1 MEHCEMTNILSRS
14 PRRGREKGKGLE
26 SLFKVTMAEN
36 FLHLKRKWMEI
47 YWTYKRTSNKK
58 KSTLRHN
65 IIKLSKVNYERIL
78 KAARESDLS
87 QRVPFQ
93 YYQKIAESLQKRM
106 RKQFKEMKEKKKKT
120 TNKEPILIN
129 TL

>member
-1 MEHCEMTNILSRS
+1 
-14 PRRGREKGKGLE
+14 
-26 SLFKVTMAEN
+26 MAEN

-47 YWTYKRTSNKK
+47 YWTYKRTSDKK

-87 QRVPFQ
+87 QTRAPFQ
-93 YYQKIAESLQKRM
+93 YY
-106 RKQFKEMKEKKKKT
+106 
-120 TNKEPILIN
+120 
-129 TL
+129 